1 MFSSLIKFPIW
12 SFKSYNDFAVLVFFL
27 QRFLWLENSCIG
39 IDYDTSCWIFSRS
52 GMCIRNGFLF
62 LHCASVLQ
70 IHILFIG
77 YELLE
82 QSILT
87 FTEMI
92 HPFISDIELLHGF
105 TSSLLLW
112 KWSKVCYIILLYCG
126 FTRLFWFLS
135 WSWGSMCIYT

>member
-1 MFSSLIKFPIW
+1 
-12 SFKSYNDFAVLVFFL
+12 
-27 QRFLWLENSCIG
+27 
-39 IDYDTSCWIFSRS
+39 
-52 GMCIRNGFLF
+52 MCIRNGFLF

-105 TSSLLLW
+105 TSSLLL
-112 KWSKVCYIILLYCG
+112 
-126 FTRLFWFLS
+126 
-135 WSWGSMCIYT
+135 